1 MAHLQGGSVSR
12 GSAAAR
18 IESSR
23 AINKSLIRCKILL
36 ECGSTADFT
45 YDHCISQWQGEQCPR
60 PTASVLSG
68 SKVRTATALSHA
80 DHALDLAS
88 YYNQPQLVAKSQL
101 FRGHCFRRMAQW
113 DKAYWCYVRAASVRE
128 FAAEKGP
135 EGLEAST
142 KECQRRLGRRKECHY
157 SSDSEEISSGYGSD
171 DVVCRSGKEHI
182 SETPT
187 ALDTNIKDV
196 QKLMGKEEEKGKHSL
211 ELDMDDNDQH
221 SRGDS
226 ISCDYPIQGIAGN
239 VSGFASL
246 RSRQGSEAADGTPT
260 AMSFKEMMNCFFARV
275 KSKDTAK
282 NDAAWP
288 ATTLRD
294 ISEEQCKL
302 QRREQRENNEVFG
315 PGAILFSGLSRSSFF
330 ANQSA
335 LQHQHDYS
343 EVCCTCDNKSRQED
357 GQGKPTESECEPWW
371 WVMQTGF
378 YSLVYCVYDFATAVQ
393 YLWLSPS

>member
-1 MAHLQGGSVSR
+1 MAHLRGGSVSR

-18 IESSR
+18 IESTR

-36 ECGSTADFT
+36 ECGSTADFN

-68 SKVRTATALSHA
+68 SRVRIATALFHA

-88 YYNQPQLVAKSQL
+88 YHDQPQLVAKSQL

-142 KECQRRLGRRKECHY
+142 RECQRRLGRRKESHH
-157 SSDSEEISSGYGSD
+157 SSASEEISSGYGSD
-171 DVVCRSGKEHI
+171 DMVCRSGKEHD
-182 SETPT
+182 
-187 ALDTNIKDV
+187 L
-196 QKLMGKEEEKGKHSL
+196 QKLMGKEEEKGTHSL

-246 RSRQGSEAADGTPT
+246 RSRQGSEVADGTPT
-260 AMSFKEMMNCFFARV
+260 AMSLKEMMNCYFARV

-282 NDAAWP
+282 NDAALP
-288 ATTLRD
+288 TTTLRD
-294 ISEEQCKL
+294 LSEEQCN
-302 QRREQRENNEVFG
+302 R
-315 PGAILFSGLSRSSFF
+315 SFF
-330 ANQSA
+330 FSANQSA
-335 LQHQHDYS
+335 LQYQHDYS
-343 EVCCTCDNKSRQED
+343 EVCCICDNKSRQED
-357 GQGKPTESECEPWW
+357 GQ
-371 WVMQTGF
+371 GF

-393 YLWLSPS
+393 YGSQLPRRHVHLGHNVPGQLAVF